1 VAGMGG
7 VGKTELATQYARQHQ
22 DDYLGGI
29 CWLNAREGNLATEI
43 INQFKQFLKLEIPEE
58 LKGKPLE
65 EQVWWC
71 WHHWQ
76 PQEGLVL
83 VVLDDVVNL
92 ESFYQ
97 LLPKVKRFRV
107 LITTRLRNLDPD
119 IEEIPLDVLSPED
132 ALNLLTKLV
141 GDTRVQKEKQQAQ
154 ELCQR
159 LGYLPLGL
167 QLVGRYL
174 RKKPLLSLEK
184 MLQRLEEQR
193 ELLNQPQSTVDIPLQ
208 GVKAVFELSWKE
220 LNPTSQ
226 RMGEFLSLFVPTN
239 IPWQLVQYACESLNW
254 QESDIETANE
264 QLYEHHL
271 IEQLVEEQPLYKIH
285 PLIRG
290 FLQAKLEE
298 AEHSNQF
305 RQAFA
310 TSLVEIAKKIPKTF
324 TNFTSAIG
332 TESGM
337 FTRESLDSVQD
348 AIPHLEE
355 LVQNMTDAIGNEE
368 LIEPFLGL
376 GRFYN
381 MRGLYQ
387 LAKSL
392 YEKGMSVID
401 QRLGRDNLLFTNILG
416 ELGVLYLF
424 QGEYIRAELILRE
437 VLELKRNLLGE
448 NYLDVAVGLDHLGT
462 VLRLQGKLEEAE
474 TLLLKGLDLRKRLL
488 GEESLEIAHSFINL
502 AALYR
507 VQGRFDEGKDY
518 LQRAL
523 KIQKR
528 FLGREHPDIARSMD
542 KLGIVYRLQ
551 GNLGEAEQQHRQAL
565 ELQRNFF
572 REEDPPI
579 TEIKRSLADVYCN
592 QGRLDDAEAILGEIL
607 EVQRSLWGDENR
619 YVIKNI
625 HKLAQIY
632 RLRGKRAEEQESFA
646 EAESFY
652 RTALDLQNDLPE
664 EDRKLIP
671 AMLDLVQLYQDRK
684 KGYKKG
690 YKKAEPLLLKILEE
704 QRWRSAEPQHLA
716 KTLKSLGDLYR
727 SNSRKN
733 EARPF
738 YQEAKQIYL
747 DMLGDNDPNTFKYR
761 GYLEHCQSI
770 LQTYSDDD

>member
-71 WHHWQ
+71 WHNWQ
-76 PQEGLVL
+76 PPEGLVL

-154 ELCQR
+154 ELCKR

-174 RKKPLLSLEK
+174 RKKPLLSLDK

-193 ELLNQPQSTVDIPLQ
+193 ELLNQPQSTVNVNIPLQ
-208 GVKAVFELSWKE
+208 GVKAIFELSWKE

-226 RMGEFLSLFVPTN
+226 HMGEFLSLFVPTN
-239 IPWQLVQYACESLNW
+239 IPWQLVEYACESLNW

-271 IEQLVEEQPLYKIH
+271 IEQLVEGEPLYKIH

-310 TSLVEIAKKIPKTF
+310 TALVEIAKKVPRTY
-324 TNFTSAIG
+324 A
-332 TESGM
+332 TEPGI
-337 FTRESLDSVQD
+337 FTRESFDSVKD

-355 LVQNMTDAIGNEE
+355 LVQNLTDAIKDED
-368 LIEPFLGL
+368 LSQSISMLGT
-376 GRFYN
+376 FY
-381 MRGLYQ
+381 RIQGFYKLYQ
-387 LAKSL
+387 SWHEKSVVL
-392 YEKGMSVID
+392 LQK
-401 QRLGRDNLLFTNILG
+401 RLGKTHPSFATCLV
-416 ELGVLYLF
+416 ELGVSYLF
-424 QGEYIRAELILRE
+424 QGQYIEAESILKE
-437 VLELKRNLLGE
+437 VVELRQKIFGEEHSDVAESFDLLGLV
-448 NYLDVAVGLDHLGT
+448 Y
-462 VLRLQGKLEEAE
+462 RLQGKLEEAE
-474 TLLLKGLDLRKRLL
+474 PLLLKGLDLRKRLL
-488 GEESLEIAHSFINL
+488 GEENLQIVHSFINL
-502 AALYR
+502 AVLYR
-507 VQGRFDEGKDY
+507 LQGRFDEAEHY
-518 LQRAL
+518 LQKVL
-523 KIQKR
+523 VIQEH

-542 KLGIVYRLQ
+542 ILGTVYCCQGRL
-551 GNLGEAEQQHRQAL
+551 NESEQLHLKAL
-565 ELQRNFF
+565 KLQRTFF
-572 REEDPPI
+572 GEKDPPI
-579 TEIKRSLADVYCN
+579 TEIKRNLADVYRN
-592 QGRLDDAEAILGEIL
+592 QGRLDDAEVILGEVL
-607 EVQRSLWGDENR
+607 ELQKSLWGEGNR
-619 YVIKNI
+619 YVIKTI
-625 HKLAQIY
+625 HRLAQIY

-652 RTALDLQNDLPE
+652 RTALDVQNDLPE
-664 EDRKLIP
+664 EDRNLIP

-704 QRWRSAEPQHLA
+704 QRCRSAEPQHLA
-716 KTLKSLGDLYR
+716 KTLKSLGDIYR

-747 DMLGDNDPNTFKYR
+747 DMLGDNDPNTFKYC

>member
-1 VAGMGG
+1 MGG

-65 EQVWWC
+65 EQVCWC

-76 PQEGLVL
+76 PPEGLVL

-154 ELCQR
+154 ELCKR

-239 IPWQLVQYACESLNW
+239 IPWQLVEYACESLNW

-271 IEQLVEEQPLYKIH
+271 IEQLVKGEPLYKIH

-310 TSLVEIAKKIPKTF
+310 TVLVEIAKKIPKTF

-337 FTRESLDSVQD
+337 FTRESLDSAQD

-355 LVQNMTDAIGNEE
+355 LVQNMIDAIDHEE

-392 YEKGMSVID
+392 YEKGVSVID
-401 QRLGRDNLLFTNILG
+401 QRLGQDNLSYSNILG
-416 ELGVLYLF
+416 ELGVFYLF

-448 NYLDVAVGLDHLGT
+448 NYLDVAVGLDHLGA

-474 TLLLKGLDLRKRLL
+474 TLLLEGLELRECLL
-488 GEESLEIAHSFINL
+488 AEERLEIAHSFINL

-507 VQGRFDEGKDY
+507 VQGRFGEAESF

-523 KIQKR
+523 VIQEH

-551 GNLGEAEQQHRQAL
+551 GNLEEAEQQHLQAL

-607 EVQRSLWGDENR
+607 KVQKSLWGDENR
-619 YVIKNI
+619 YVIKTI

-632 RLRGKRAEEQESFA
+632 RLRGKCAEEQESFA

-704 QRWRSAEPQHLA
+704 QRCRSAEPQHLA

-727 SNSRKN
+727 SNNRNN

-738 YQEAKQIYL
+738 YQEAEQIYL

>member
-1 VAGMGG
+1 MGG

-71 WHHWQ
+71 WHNWQ
-76 PQEGLVL
+76 PPEGLVL

-154 ELCQR
+154 ELCKR

-193 ELLNQPQSTVDIPLQ
+193 ELLNQPQSTVNVNIPLQ

-239 IPWQLVQYACESLNW
+239 IPWQLVEYACESLNW
-254 QESDIETANE
+254 QESDVETANE

-271 IEQLVEEQPLYKIH
+271 IEQLVEGEPLYKIH

-310 TSLVEIAKKIPKTF
+310 TALVEIAKKVPRTY
-324 TNFTSAIG
+324 A
-332 TESGM
+332 TEPGI
-337 FTRESLDSVQD
+337 FTRESFDSVKD

-355 LVQNMTDAIGNEE
+355 LVQNLTDAIKDED
-368 LIEPFLGL
+368 LSQSFSMLGK
-376 GRFYN
+376 FY
-381 MRGLYQ
+381 RIQGFYKLYQ
-387 LAKSL
+387 SWHEKSVVL
-392 YEKGMSVID
+392 LQK
-401 QRLGRDNLLFTNILG
+401 RLGKTHPSFATCLG
-416 ELGVLYLF
+416 ELGVSYLF
-424 QGEYIRAELILRE
+424 QGQYIEAESILKE
-437 VLELKRNLLGE
+437 VLELRQNIFGE
-448 NYLDVAVGLDHLGT
+448 EHSDVAESFDHLGL
-462 VLRLQGKLEEAE
+462 VYRLQGKLEEAE
-474 TLLLKGLDLRKRLL
+474 PLLLKGLDLRKHLL
-488 GEESLEIAHSFINL
+488 GEENLQIVHSFLNL
-502 AALYR
+502 AVLYR
-507 VQGRFDEGKDY
+507 LQGRFDEAEDY
-518 LQRAL
+518 LQKVL
-523 KIQKR
+523 VIQER

-542 KLGIVYRLQ
+542 ILGTVYCCQGRL
-551 GNLGEAEQQHRQAL
+551 NESEQLHLKAL
-565 ELQRNFF
+565 KLQRTFF
-572 REEDPPI
+572 REKDPPI
-579 TEIKRSLADVYCN
+579 TEIKRNLADVYRN
-592 QGRLDDAEAILGEIL
+592 QGRLDDAEVILGEVL
-607 EVQRSLWGDENR
+607 ELQKSLWGERNR
-619 YVIKNI
+619 YVIKTI
-625 HKLAQIY
+625 HRLAQIY

-652 RTALDLQNDLPE
+652 QTALDLQNDLPE
-664 EDRKLIP
+664 EERKLIP
-671 AMLDLVQLYQDRK
+671 SMLDLAQLYQGQK
-684 KGYKKG
+684 NGYKKE
-690 YKKAEPLLLKILEE
+690 EPLRLKILEE
-704 QRWRSAEPQHLA
+704 QRLRSAEPQYIA
-716 KTLKSLGDLYR
+716 KTLQRIAAIYR
-727 SNSRKN
+727 SNNRKN
-733 EARPF
+733 EAKPF
-738 YQEAKQIYL
+738 YREAEEIYL
-747 DMLGDNDPNTFKYR
+747 RMLGDNDINTFKYR
-761 GYLEHCQSI
+761 KDLEYCQSM
-770 LQTYSDDD
+770 LQK

>member
-1 VAGMGG
+1 MAGMGG

-71 WHHWQ
+71 WHNWQ
-76 PQEGLVL
+76 PPEGLVL

-154 ELCQR
+154 ELCKR

-193 ELLNQPQSTVDIPLQ
+193 ELLNQPQSTVNVNIPLQ

-239 IPWQLVQYACESLNW
+239 IPWQLVEYACESLNW
-254 QESDIETANE
+254 QESDVETANE

-271 IEQLVEEQPLYKIH
+271 IEQLVEGEPLYKIH

-310 TSLVEIAKKIPKTF
+310 TALVEIAKKVPRTY
-324 TNFTSAIG
+324 A
-332 TESGM
+332 TEPGI
-337 FTRESLDSVQD
+337 FTRESFDSVKD

-355 LVQNMTDAIGNEE
+355 LVQNLTDAIKDED
-368 LIEPFLGL
+368 LSQSFSMLGK
-376 GRFYN
+376 FY
-381 MRGLYQ
+381 RIQGFYKLYQ
-387 LAKSL
+387 SWHEKSVVL
-392 YEKGMSVID
+392 LQK
-401 QRLGRDNLLFTNILG
+401 RLGKTHPSFATCLG
-416 ELGVLYLF
+416 ELGVSYLF
-424 QGEYIRAELILRE
+424 QGQYIEAESILKE
-437 VLELKRNLLGE
+437 VLELRQNIFGE
-448 NYLDVAVGLDHLGT
+448 EHSDVAESFDHLGL
-462 VLRLQGKLEEAE
+462 VYRLQGKLEEAE
-474 TLLLKGLDLRKRLL
+474 PLLLKGLDLRKHLL
-488 GEESLEIAHSFINL
+488 GEENLQIVHSFLNL
-502 AALYR
+502 AVLYR
-507 VQGRFDEGKDY
+507 LQGRFDEAEDY
-518 LQRAL
+518 LQKVL
-523 KIQKR
+523 VIQER

-542 KLGIVYRLQ
+542 ILGTVYCCQGRL
-551 GNLGEAEQQHRQAL
+551 NESEQLHLKAL
-565 ELQRNFF
+565 KLQRTFF
-572 REEDPPI
+572 REKDPPI
-579 TEIKRSLADVYCN
+579 TEIKRNLADVYRN
-592 QGRLDDAEAILGEIL
+592 QGRLDDAEVILGEVL
-607 EVQRSLWGDENR
+607 ELQKSLWGERNR
-619 YVIKNI
+619 YVIKTI
-625 HKLAQIY
+625 HRLAQIY

-652 RTALDLQNDLPE
+652 QTALDLQNDLPE
-664 EDRKLIP
+664 EERKLIP
-671 AMLDLVQLYQDRK
+671 SMLDLAQLYQGQK
-684 KGYKKG
+684 NGYKKE
-690 YKKAEPLLLKILEE
+690 EPLRLKILEE
-704 QRWRSAEPQHLA
+704 QRLRSAEPQYIA
-716 KTLKSLGDLYR
+716 KTLQRIAAIYR
-727 SNSRKN
+727 SNNRKN
-733 EARPF
+733 EAKPF
-738 YQEAKQIYL
+738 YREAEEIYL
-747 DMLGDNDPNTFKYR
+747 RMLGDNDINTFKYR
-761 GYLEHCQSI
+761 KDLEYCQSM
-770 LQTYSDDD
+770 LQK